1 MNPGPGFDIESHN
14 YDNLLKGSTSVE
26 SITNNT
32 TPSVLQGGGGVHSPT
47 AAGTAAAG
55 AQQPAPSP
63 PSTAAAIAAQQH
75 QLQQREHYHQQQH
88 QQMQQQHQA
97 MNDSAM
103 SPPNMAAL
111 TRGPTFMGSSGV
123 SEVKLKRFLEH
134 NQRLRE
140 HLEMRR
146 IPVSEASNR

>member
-1 MNPGPGFDIESHN
+1 MNSRPGFGIEAHD
-14 YDNLLKGSTSVE
+14 YDGLLKGSNSVE
-26 SITNNT
+26 SITNGA
-32 TPSVLQGGGGVHSPT
+32 TPSVILQQQ
-47 AAGTAAAG
+47 AEAAATG

-75 QLQQREHYHQQQH
+75 QQQLQLQLQQQQQQYH
-88 QQMQQQHQA
+88 RQQQMQQEA

-103 SPPNMAAL
+103 AMPATTSPPTMASL
-111 TRGPTFMGSSGV
+111 PRGPTFMGTSGV
-123 SEVKLKRFLEH
+123 SELKLKRFLEH

-146 IPVSEASNR
+146 IPVSEA